1 MKFKEIRD
9 LIFTDCSVIKGKETT
24 RVSTHES
31 TIFDEDEVIGIRSR
45 DRMING
51 YSAGSYIE
59 VLVKWNILSS
69 L

>member
-9 LIFTDCSVIKGKETT
+9 LICIDCKVVKGRETT
-24 RVSTHES
+24 KVATHEP

-51 YSAGSYIE
+51 YLAGSYIE
-59 VLVKWNILSS
+59 VLVK
-69 L
+69 

>member
-1 MKFKEIRD
+1 MKFKEIKN

-24 RVSTHES
+24 RVSTHEP

-51 YSAGSYIE
+51 YNAESYIE
-59 VLVKWNILSS
+59 VLVK
-69 L
+69 